1 MQNLSVL
8 CENDLKVSF
17 AFSNTRLKWTKAI
30 EISYLSDSEKLLHK
44 KTGSLRKLCRL
55 QGISG
60 GNQWQTQGHF
70 HALGCPPALSMH
82 LLAFLDPSM
91 SKLNATW
98 LEFQIQI
105 SQISVCTRE
114 PGRHLNLVYLI
125 QYSQGPCEVDDI
137 VTLTLQKRKP
147 EFREV
152 QSRAKVCVLSVKG
165 RSSHY
170 GTQRGGVLASHQKVQ
185 V

>member
-1 MQNLSVL
+1 
-8 CENDLKVSF
+8 
-17 AFSNTRLKWTKAI
+17 
-30 EISYLSDSEKLLHK
+30 
-44 KTGSLRKLCRL
+44 
-55 QGISG
+55 
-60 GNQWQTQGHF
+60 
-70 HALGCPPALSMH
+70 MH